1 MRRLIALISALMFL
15 ELFFFAVLAPLVPE
29 LKGELG
35 LSTSQAGLLVA
46 MYALGALAGAIPAVM
61 LTVRAGVRLTA
72 LASLIA
78 FAAMSAAFGLV
89 HSFPALLI
97 ARGAQGVAGAA
108 CWTSAMV
115 WLLEA
120 APVERRGQLL
130 GFAFGVSEAGA
141 IAGPVIGGLAAA
153 AGRSATFAGI
163 AVVCLGLAA
172 ATLRFRSPAPV
183 RDRQLRLR
191 SMLSS
196 AQVRTAMWIA
206 LLPALLLAAIS
217 VLAPLEQHRL
227 GAGAGEIA
235 APFGAAALLGILV
248 RPLFG
253 RWSDREGP
261 LRPIRLGLLASA
273 PVVLAIPWM
282 ESRWAVAVFVI
293 GALVLTGVLWAPL
306 MVMLSD
312 ACTAAGLG
320 QIMAVAIMDL
330 TWPPG
335 NALGAS
341 GGSAIAQAAGQR
353 WAYAVIA
360 VALLCGFLSLS
371 RSRRPAEP
379 PLPGALPIVRT

>member
-1 MRRLIALISALMFL
+1 VRRLVALVSALMFL
-15 ELFFFAVLAPLVPE
+15 ELFFFAVLAPLVPG

-61 LTVRAGVRLTA
+61 VAVRVGVRLTA
-72 LASLIA
+72 VASLLA
-78 FAAMSAAFGLV
+78 FAAMSIAFGLA

-97 ARGAQGVAGAA
+97 ARCAQGVAGAA
-108 CWTSAMV
+108 CWTAAMV
-115 WLLEA
+115 WLLEV
-120 APVERRGQLL
+120 APAERRGQLL

-141 IAGPVIGGLAAA
+141 IAGPVVGGLAAA
-153 AGRSATFAGI
+153 AGRPATFVGI
-163 AVVCLGLAA
+163 AVVCVALTA
-172 ATLRFRSPAPV
+172 ATLRFRPPAPV

-206 LLPALLLAAIS
+206 LLPAMLLAAIS
-217 VLAPLEQHRL
+217 VLAPLQQHRL

-235 APFGAAALLGILV
+235 ATFGAAALLGILV

-261 LRPIRLGLLASA
+261 VRPIRLGLLASA
-273 PVVLAIPWM
+273 PVVAAIPWM
-282 ESRWAVAVFVI
+282 ESRWAVAAFVI

-320 QIMAVAIMDL
+320 QVMAVAIMDL

-353 WAYAVIA
+353 WAYAAIA
-360 VALLCGFLSLS
+360 AALLCGFLSLS
-371 RSRRPAEP
+371 RSHEPAEP
-379 PLPGALPIVRT
+379 LTGALPVVRG